1 LALSTHGLFEGIALG
16 LQRILHGAIFLCL
29 AIMAHK
35 WAEAFTLGVSFSK
48 SNTERSTFI
57 KMIILFSLFTPLG
70 ITIGM
75 IIESQNSLLTGVF
88 LALSGGTFLY
98 ISASEVIVEE
108 FSISRYKF
116 IKYFLYLLG
125 GVFMGCLCYFE
136 N

>member
-1 LALSTHGLFEGIALG
+1 
-16 LQRILHGAIFLCL
+16 
-29 AIMAHK
+29 MAHK
-35 WAEAFTLGVSFSK
+35 WAEAFSLGVSFSK
-48 SNTERSTFI
+48 SNTEIATFI

-75 IIESQNSLLTGVF
+75 MIESQNSLLTGVF
-88 LALSGGTFLY
+88 LALSAGTFLY

-108 FSISRYKF
+108 FSISRYKL